1 MEKRFE
7 PQKVERKL
15 YSWWE
20 QEGFFT
26 PTVDPAKKPFC
37 IIVPPPNANGSLHV
51 GHALFV
57 TIQDILGRYH
67 RMKGDAT
74 LLLPGADHAGIL
86 TQVVFERELAKKGK
100 TRFDLGRDT
109 FYQACY
115 TFSQEKKTHMYDQFK
130 ALGFSCDWT
139 REKFTLEPALVRVAS
154 QTFIQLYGDNLAY
167 RGKRMI
173 NWCPRCATALSD
185 LEVEHKD
192 ETGSLWYITY
202 PFEDG
207 TGSVTVATTRP
218 ETMLGDTA
226 VAVHPKDKRY
236 KKVIGKRVVL
246 PLVEKVIPVIADDIV
261 DPKFGTGVVKV
272 TPAHDPVDF
281 EIGSRNNLAFEIVI
295 GFDDHMTKEA
305 FEFAGLH
312 KLEARKTVIEKLGKL
327 IEKEEPYT
335 HRVGHC
341 ERCKTVIEPL
351 ISLQWFISMK
361 PLAKPAITKVKDKE
375 TVIIPKRFEK
385 TYYQWLENIHDW
397 CVSRQPWWGPQ
408 LPIWYCGLKGLT
420 SLQKTQNPD
429 LVESSTNQEKGCGE
443 VMASLE
449 KPTIPCPKCDK
460 KLWIQDP
467 DTFDTWFLSGQWP
480 YTTLG
485 FEQGQERKK
494 DFQYFYPTSVMETG
508 YEILFFWVAR
518 MMMLG
523 LYRTGEIP
531 FKTVYLHGLVR
542 DALGEKMS
550 KSKGN
555 VIDPIQVVEKHGAD
569 ALRMAL
575 ISGTAPGN
583 DSKLYEEKIVGY
595 RNFANKIWNMG
606 RFILF
611 NTESANL
618 PSLEEACKSSNEKD
632 VWLLSELK
640 TTITEVNKKIEKYR
654 LSEAAQML
662 YDFLWHKLAD
672 IYIEYSKIQVQQ
684 GNFVPL
690 RLLLHA
696 FTQGLTLLHPF
707 MPFITE
713 EVYLQLPHETASLMI
728 SSWPEER
735 NGKTSKK

>member
-1 MEKRFE
+1 
-7 PQKVERKL
+7 
-15 YSWWE
+15 
-20 QEGFFT
+20 
-26 PTVDPAKKPFC
+26 
-37 IIVPPPNANGSLHV
+37 
-51 GHALFV
+51 
-57 TIQDILGRYH
+57 
-67 RMKGDAT
+67 
-74 LLLPGADHAGIL
+74 
-86 TQVVFERELAKKGK
+86 
-100 TRFDLGRDT
+100 
-109 FYQACY
+109 
-115 TFSQEKKTHMYDQFK
+115 
-130 ALGFSCDWT
+130 
-139 REKFTLEPALVRVAS
+139 
-154 QTFIQLYGDNLAY
+154 
-167 RGKRMI
+167 
-173 NWCPRCATALSD
+173 
-185 LEVEHKD
+185 
-192 ETGSLWYITY
+192 
-202 PFEDG
+202 
-207 TGSVTVATTRP
+207 
-218 ETMLGDTA
+218 
-226 VAVHPKDKRY
+226 
-236 KKVIGKRVVL
+236 
-246 PLVEKVIPVIADDIV
+246 
-261 DPKFGTGVVKV
+261 KV

-281 EIGSRNNLAFEIVI
+281 EIGARHNLVYQNATVI
-295 GFDDHMTKEA
+295 GFDDRMTAEA

-312 KLEARKTVIEKLGKL
+312 KLEARKKVIEKLGKL

-361 PLAKPAITKVKDKE
+361 PLAKPAMTAVQGKK
-375 TVIIPKRFEK
+375 TAIIPKRFEK
-385 TYYQWLENIHDW
+385 TYFQWLENIHDW
-397 CVSRQPWWGPQ
+397 CVSRQLWWGPQ

-429 LVESSTNQEKGCGE
+429 LVESSTDQNKGCGE
-443 VMASLE
+443 VIASLE
-449 KPTIPCPKCDK
+449 KPTIPCPKCGK

-485 FEQGQERKK
+485 FEQGIERKK

-523 LYRTGEIP
+523 LYRTGEVP

-550 KSKGN
+550 KSKEN

-606 RFILF
+606 RFLLF
-611 NTESANL
+611 NIENTKL
-618 PSLEEACKSSNEKD
+618 PSLEEALKSGEEKD
-632 VWLLSELK
+632 LWLLSELK
-640 TTITEVNKKIEKYR
+640 TTVMEVNKKIEKYR

-662 YDFLWHKLAD
+662 YNFLWHKLAD
-672 IYIEYSKIQVQQ
+672 IYIEYTKTQVQQ

-696 FTQGLTLLHPF
+696 FTQGLILLHPF

-713 EVYLQLPHETASLMI
+713 EVYLQLPRDTASLMI
-728 SSWPEER
+728 STWPEGK
-735 NGKTSKK
+735 NGKTAKK